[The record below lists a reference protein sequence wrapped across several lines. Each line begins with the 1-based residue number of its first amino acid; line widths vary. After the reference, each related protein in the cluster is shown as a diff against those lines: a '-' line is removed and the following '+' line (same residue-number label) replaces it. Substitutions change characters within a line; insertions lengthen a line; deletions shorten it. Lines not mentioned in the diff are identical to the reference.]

1 MGIVGGK
8 QQAKLRNMAEYLLGI
23 DLGGTN
29 IKIGCFDTDLRLIGK
44 ISVPTGTDM
53 GPESIVE
60 AFHAASS
67 ELLKRHELSLADVS
81 AVGIGSPGLVNA
93 TKGIIE
99 AAPNLPL
106 FKNVPFRD
114 MVAKRFGKPT
124 ILANDAN
131 AACWAE
137 YVIGAAR
144 GVDHMIML
152 TLGTG
157 IGGGIVSD
165 GQLIHGPTGGAAEL
179 GHVIIYPAGR
189 PCPCGQHGCVEAYAS
204 ASSTA
209 ARATEAVQNGAQ
221 SSLTT
226 VLQEQKKITC
236 KDVFA
241 HAGHGDSLANEIVD
255 GTAKALALLC
265 IQMVKTTD
273 PHSIVFAG
281 GMIAAGDALLDRI
294 RHFYEQY
301 IGRLFKRGDL
311 QLCFAVLGEDAG
323 ITGASALAQTVCKS

>member
-1 MGIVGGK
+1 
-8 QQAKLRNMAEYLLGI
+8 MAEYLLGI

-29 IKIGCFDTDLRLIGK
+29 IKIGCFDADLKLIGK
-44 ISVPTGTDM
+44 ISVPSGAEM
-53 GPESIVE
+53 EPKSVVE
-60 AFHAASS
+60 EFHSASS
-67 ELLKRHELSLADVS
+67 ELLKQHELSLADVS
-81 AVGIGSPGLVNA
+81 AIGIGSPGLINT
-93 TKGIIE
+93 TKGIVE

-106 FKNVPFRD
+106 FKNVPFKD

-124 ILANDAN
+124 VLENDAD

-137 YVIGAAR
+137 YVLGAAR

-165 GQLIHGPTGGAAEL
+165 GNLIHGPTGGAAEL

-189 PCPCGQHGCVEAYAS
+189 LCPCGQNGCVEAYAS
-204 ASSTA
+204 ATSTA
-209 ARATEAVQNGAQ
+209 ARATEAVQKGGR

-226 VLQEQKKITC
+226 VLEEQKKITC
-236 KDVFA
+236 KDVFE
-241 HAGHGDSLANEIVD
+241 HAGNGDSLANEIVD

-265 IQMVKTTD
+265 VQMVNTTE

-281 GMIAAGDALLDRI
+281 GMIAAGDTLLDRI
-294 RHFYEQY
+294 RHFYREY
-301 IGRLFKRGDL
+301 IGPLSKKGNL
-311 QLCFAVLGEDAG
+311 QLCFALLGEDAG
-323 ITGASALAQTVCKS
+323 ITGASSLAQAACKS

>member
-1 MGIVGGK
+1 
-8 QQAKLRNMAEYLLGI
+8 MAEYLLGI

-29 IKIGCFDTDLRLIGK
+29 IKIGFFDTDLRLIGK

-60 AFHAASS
+60 EFYAASS
-67 ELLKRHELSLADVS
+67 KLLKQHELSLAEVS
-81 AVGIGSPGLVNA
+81 AVGIGAPGLVNT
-93 TKGIIE
+93 TKGIVE

-124 ILANDAN
+124 VLENDAN

-137 YVIGAAR
+137 HVIGAAR
-144 GVDHMIML
+144 GIDHMIML

-157 IGGGIVSD
+157 IGGGIVS
-165 GQLIHGPTGGAAEL
+165 GGKLIHGPTGGAAEL
-179 GHVIIYPAGR
+179 GHIIIYPAGR
-189 PCPCGQHGCVEAYAS
+189 PCPCGQNGCVEAYAS

-226 VLQEQKKITC
+226 VLAEQNKVTC
-236 KDVFA
+236 KDVFE
-241 HAGHGDSLANEIVD
+241 HAGRGDSLANEIVD

-273 PHSIVFAG
+273 PHAVVFAG

-294 RHFYEQY
+294 RHFYQQY
-301 IGRLFKRGDL
+301 IGRPFKRGDL

-323 ITGASALAQTVCKS
+323 ITGASALTQTAAKP